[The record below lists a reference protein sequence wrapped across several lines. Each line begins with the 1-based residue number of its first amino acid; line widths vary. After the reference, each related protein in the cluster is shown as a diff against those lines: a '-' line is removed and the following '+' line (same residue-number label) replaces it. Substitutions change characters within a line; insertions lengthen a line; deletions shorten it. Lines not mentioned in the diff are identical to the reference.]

1 MHENSIENLIKLY
14 SIETIDNKTEQFPH
28 LIPSSGMLLFSSRYY
43 GSKSTP
49 ALLNR
54 RIGAKNNGLNCSL
67 LTFI

>member
-1 MHENSIENLIKLY
+1 MHENSIENLIKLN
-14 SIETIDNKTEQFPH
+14 IETIDNKTEQFPH
-28 LIPSSGMLLFSSRYY
+28 LLPSSGMLFLSQYY
-43 GSKSTP
+43 GSKSAS